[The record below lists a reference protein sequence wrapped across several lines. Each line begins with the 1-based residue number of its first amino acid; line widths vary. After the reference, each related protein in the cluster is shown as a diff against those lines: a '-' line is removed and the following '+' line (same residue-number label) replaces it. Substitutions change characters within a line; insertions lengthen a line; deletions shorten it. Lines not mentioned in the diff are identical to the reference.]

1 MRCLPLRRNGNSNA
15 NGADKGRFLS
25 GVSPLEAVGR
35 LSAGRSLAPRRA
47 TYTFDDG

>member
-15 NGADKGRFLS
+15 NGADKEDFQVGFL
-25 GVSPLEAVGR
+25 PLEALGRVG
-35 LSAGRSLAPRRA
+35 AGQRLAPRRA